1 MVYKDLNQRQLSVVI
16 DKDLLRILKAMH
28 VIYNKKQEKRMSFAS
43 FIQSAL
49 ENYLKSV
56 QGKAL
61 LLEVYNLKEGYWYP
75 NNTEKNKVKQ

>member
-1 MVYKDLNQRQLSVVI
+1 
-16 DKDLLRILKAMH
+16 MH
-28 VIYNKKQEKRMSFAS
+28 LMHNRNQEKRMSFAS

-49 ENYLKSV
+49 ANYLKSD

-75 NNTEKNKVKQ
+75 NNTEKKQG